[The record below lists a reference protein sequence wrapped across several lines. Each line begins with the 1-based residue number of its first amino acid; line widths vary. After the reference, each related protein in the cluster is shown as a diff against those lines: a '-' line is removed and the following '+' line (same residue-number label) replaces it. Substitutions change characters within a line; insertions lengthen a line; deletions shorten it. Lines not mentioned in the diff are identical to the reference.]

1 MNFPVLASL
10 VVFILIMSYFIKRSD
25 KKMEHAL
32 DDFFEK
38 EKKAN
43 HTRKKSLENL
53 PYITI
58 PDSVLSIT
66 PDEEDGMDALLM
78 LQSLSHEKIVNFT
91 GITNTDLKLTYGTA
105 NITVLTQYDQNFT
118 LLVRSLQKLAEALK
132 KAQRYSDE
140 KTVLEFAISIKTD
153 ISASYR
159 DLAEL
164 YVKEGSPEKI
174 QELII
179 AAKELNT
186 AMAPAIVRSLE
197 EKLDFAG
204 HCE

>member
-1 MNFPVLASL
+1 
-10 VVFILIMSYFIKRSD
+10 
-25 KKMEHAL
+25 MEHAL

-58 PDSVLSIT
+58 PDSILSMT
-66 PDEEDGMDALLM
+66 SDAEDGIDALLM

-132 KAQRYSDE
+132 KAQRFSDE

-153 ISASYR
+153 ISSSYR

-174 QELII
+174 QELITT
-179 AAKELNT
+179 AKELNT
-186 AMAPAIVRSLE
+186 AMTPAIVRSLE
-197 EKLDFAG
+197 EKMRM
-204 HCE
+204 